1 MQDANTL
8 VLDAANIGLMAMHK
22 ADDDILQQMVL
33 DFHKKGTESG
43 WSVTDKDEIAVV
55 MAMGNSPQAVSMSF
69 QREYAERYDWLIKE
83 FTDWAFT
90 YMTTFLYYH
99 DYDLI
104 DKQTKDLYRQGMS
117 AFGGISPTYHIALEK
132 GSPVIV
138 WDFHSLLVMIQMC
151 FSFMLTDESCEMK
164 LCKHCSK
171 AFIASRKGNE
181 FCSPKCKNQYNVY
194 KTRAK
199 KNNNDE

>member
-8 VLDAANIGLMAMHK
+8 VLDAANIGLRAMHK

-104 DKQTKDLYRQGMS
+104 DEQTKDLYRQGM
-117 AFGGISPTYHIALEK
+117 
-132 GSPVIV
+132 
-138 WDFHSLLVMIQMC
+138 
-151 FSFMLTDESCEMK
+151 
-164 LCKHCSK
+164 
-171 AFIASRKGNE
+171 
-181 FCSPKCKNQYNVY
+181 
-194 KTRAK
+194 
-199 KNNNDE
+199 